1 MTKGKEIQKPIHPVR
16 QMGRLTY
23 IRLCFSGALAG
34 TSVVGGVVPLL
45 GVAASFEAHLF
56 GAVLGGLAVAIGFKL
71 TRMV

>member
-1 MTKGKEIQKPIHPVR
+1 MTKGKEIHKAVQPVKR
-16 QMGRLTY
+16 MGRLTY
-23 IRLCFSGALAG
+23 VRLCFSGVLAG

-45 GVAASFEAHLF
+45 GVAASFQAHLF